1 MKTERR
7 PVAPGAGREV
17 LVGEMCPQGAA
28 GRPGVAPL
36 VARTVNWS
44 DNPTDVGN
52 VVERGA
58 TPRFVVFG
66 VDGKP
71 AGTFD
76 TVGLADIGLQQSI
89 ASGTYAGGSP
99 CSPQAAKDQPRV
111 DDAKCIA
118 AFNSCGIAVAD
129 IVRPDDPPETPKLA
143 TAGACLSGDQLAVDI
158 DGDGV
163 MESCPLASILDG
175 IRGPAAEWTATPAA
189 GAACSP
195 TFQLYDIKLAAQV
208 EGKPNDPKATVWL
221 DVMGVVD
228 LDGDGKKELV
238 LALRFPTVRS
248 LVIYGSSGI
257 PQRLELLGEAAGFP
271 R

>member
-7 PVAPGAGREV
+7 PAAPGTGRQV

-36 VARTVNWS
+36 VARTVTWS

-58 TPRFVVFG
+58 TPRFVVLG

-76 TVGLADIGLQQSI
+76 TVGLADVGLPQPI

-99 CSPQAAKDQPRV
+99 CAPQAAKDQPRV
-111 DDAKCIA
+111 DDAKCVA
-118 AFNSCGIAVAD
+118 AFTGCGIAVAE
-129 IVRPDDPPETPKLA
+129 IARPDDPPETPRL
-143 TAGACLSGDQLAVDI
+143 TTGGACISGDQLAVDI

-163 MESCPLASILDG
+163 VESFPLAQILDG
-175 IRGPAAEWTATPAA
+175 IRGPATEWTAAPTA
-189 GAACSP
+189 GAACTP
-195 TFQLYDIKLAAQV
+195 AFQVYDVKLAAEV
-208 EGKPNDPKATVWL
+208 EGRPNDPKGTVWL
-221 DVMGVVD
+221 DVIGVVD

-238 LALRFPTVRS
+238 IALRFPTVRS
-248 LVIYGSSGI
+248 FVVYGTTGI